1 MATKPSF
8 RVQTNII
15 SLIRIIGSFSS
26 AALQDMDEKEAE
38 GTSGA
43 SCPEE
48 EEESSDEEGD
58 SGLSFSHAPAPN
70 SYSGKVRVEE
80 VYF

>member
-1 MATKPSF
+1 
-8 RVQTNII
+8 
-15 SLIRIIGSFSS
+15 
-26 AALQDMDEKEAE
+26 MDEKEAE

-70 SYSGKVRVEE
+70 SRSEKVRVEE